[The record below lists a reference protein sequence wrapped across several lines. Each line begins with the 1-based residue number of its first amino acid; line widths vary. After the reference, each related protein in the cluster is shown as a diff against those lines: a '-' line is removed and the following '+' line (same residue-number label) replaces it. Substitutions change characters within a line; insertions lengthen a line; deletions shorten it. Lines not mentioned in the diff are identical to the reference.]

1 MLPLK
6 MQAQSLMKRPSIKKE
21 EARFSDFTKFDL
33 YRLIYFFREP
43 SMEPKSSS
51 QISSNQSV
59 SFNVNLLLRYLE
71 NLGLFW
77 HKSRNKVRQKVKFFY
92 VQVFRLQCERGG
104 TSLCKKVFQ
113 RFFFEEIFCTFYKM
127 FWPKILHVSV
137 NLQTWNCYFLTT
149 NC

>member
-1 MLPLK
+1 
-6 MQAQSLMKRPSIKKE
+6 
-21 EARFSDFTKFDL
+21 
-33 YRLIYFFREP
+33 
-43 SMEPKSSS
+43 MEPKSSS

-77 HKSRNKVRQKVKFFY
+77 HKSRNKVRQKVKFFLCTSISATM
-92 VQVFRLQCERGG
+92 REGG
-104 TSLCKKVFQ
+104 PSLCKKVFQ

-127 FWPKILHVSV
+127 FWPKILHDNYLVSV
-137 NLQTWNCYFLTT
+137 NLETWNCYFLTT